1 MKILATFDGSPFAES
16 IMPQLVTMAGL
27 PAAEFL
33 FLAVAHV
40 PRGQPRRGSGSR
52 PKAIADEVGM
62 PQPIV
67 VPGVERKWT
76 EDKGQAIDRL
86 RGELEDYLRDL
97 AGRLPEGATVSVR
110 SEVAQDVPETIAE
123 VARKERVDV
132 IVMATHGR
140 SGLSHALFGSVTEEV
155 VRSGVAPVLIVHPP
169 RQKTSEP
176 R

>member
-1 MKILATFDGSPFAES
+1 MKILATFDGSDFAES
-16 IMPQLVTMAGL
+16 IMPQLETMARL
-27 PAAEFL
+27 PDVEFL
-33 FLAVAHV
+33 FLAIADA
-40 PRGQPRRGSGSR
+40 PRGLARRGSGSR

-86 RGELEDYLRDL
+86 RGELEDYLHQV
-97 AGRLPEGATVSVR
+97 AGRLPKATKISVR
-110 SEVAQDVPETIAE
+110 AE
-123 VARKERVDV
+123 VASDVAVAIREVAEREGVDV

-140 SGLSHALFGSVTEEV
+140 SGLSHAIFGSVTEEV

-169 RQKTSEP
+169 KQKAVKS
-176 R
+176 